1 MGTMNISLPDTLR
14 DFVDEQVKHRGYG
27 TSSEYLRELIRRDQ
41 DQQRLRELLLA
52 GANSKPAA
60 PITQAYFKELRQHV
74 KKPNRRAVKL
84 ETEVNNPAPACQSRC
99 KAGS

>member
-27 TSSEYLRELIRRDQ
+27 TSSEYLRELIRKDQ

-74 KKPNRRAVKL
+74 KKTKS
-84 ETEVNNPAPACQSRC
+84 SR
-99 KAGS
+99 G